1 MSVSYAVHLL
11 FTGYTLLLFARII
24 GSWFPNF
31 QQFSLMR
38 FVNYYT
44 DPYLNVFRRVV
55 PPVGMLDL
63 SPLMAFAALRVLERI
78 IVSLVH

>member
-1 MSVSYAVHLL
+1 MSFSYAVHLL

-44 DPYLNVFRRVV
+44 DPYLNVFKRFI
-55 PPVGMLDL
+55 PPVGMIDL
-63 SPLMAFAALRVLERI
+63 SPLLAFLALRFAERFLLLF
-78 IVSLVH
+78 VR